1 MGELCI
7 PVLPAH
13 VEEGLNTDI
22 RNHTPLDIS
31 HCQDNMHI
39 LVFPSS
45 LPTLKPSLIENGS
58 ASMEFPSLGNL
69 DHEIQE
75 NQKALDMTTEDD
87 PSYPERLTRL
97 GVSLTLRLDR
107 VYDPEC
113 VQAAVNTLQKA
124 RGLLAERHPLT
135 VEILGSLCACYGW
148 RFQRQGELQD
158 LEDSIEKF
166 QAVANI
172 LTEADPGLPNYLR
185 RLSQSAMLRYGRLG
199 ELEDLEFAINTSQK
213 ALGLVPK
220 DSPVLPIVSFL
231 IANALL
237 LRYSRL
243 GDLEDLHGGV
253 EKFQTAINVI
263 SDNWEKPMEC
273 GTSDS
278 ENDMRDID
286 SSMQYFREA
295 LQLAPEGHPGVP
307 AIFNSLAGS
316 FALRYSRSDSLDDL
330 SSGMEAA
337 NTSLKLMPPDYPHIA
352 RGHHCVAELCIM
364 KYQRFG
370 NLDDLKTALHNAEA
384 AVQKMPQGDPF
395 QIHCLHTLAE
405 AFEIQYTISGSQDDL
420 NAAFSHYSASF
431 QLPSDNV
438 SFSWTAASKWAS
450 LAREHSS
457 IELLKAYKSMFALLP
472 ETLWIGNS
480 LSARQQEVTRFDL
493 AQTTSDAVAA
503 CVKHENLAL
512 AIELLD
518 QGLATSFQHM
528 LQLRPDLGR
537 LPEADATK
545 LHEISLQLY
554 AGASPQAQQL
564 AIDRNKLLAEIRQRP
579 DFENFLLP
587 KSYSVL
593 RKASQN
599 GPLIILNA
607 HKNRC
612 DCIILLNPAS
622 DPLHVQLP
630 DVTAAGLE
638 HQKEILK
645 GLLSRCNVRSRDSDS
660 TRLFA
665 GREGSRSKSVHESF
679 EEMLAWLW
687 KNVVGLIYQALENNN
702 LFDGRVW
709 WCPTGAFTGL
719 PLHAAAQ
726 SDQFISSYT
735 ATISA
740 LLEAQSSPESE
751 FPKLGLVGV
760 THSGGRWQA
769 ALPGVKKEID
779 VVSALAG
786 SHISKSLVGDQATV
800 DAVTKQLQNCEWVHL
815 ACHGKQDLLDPP
827 KSCLQLYGGTLEL
840 ETIMRMPLSKAEF
853 VFLAAC
859 QTAMGDAQLVNES
872 FHLGGGFI
880 AAGFRGS
887 IGTLW
892 SMRDSDGPAVAETV
906 YKYLFRENATPK
918 VTDAAKAL
926 QLAVRKMRDEGVPY
940 ERWVP
945 FIHMGI

>member
-7 PVLPAH
+7 PVLTAH
-13 VEEGLNTDI
+13 VEEVLKIDI

-31 HCQDNMHI
+31 HCQDNMHT

-45 LPTLKPSLIENGS
+45 LPTLKPRLIKNGS
-58 ASMEFPSLGNL
+58 TSMEFPSLGNL

-75 NQKALDMTTEDD
+75 NQRALDKTPEDD

-97 GVSLTLRLDR
+97 GVSLALRLDR

-113 VQAAVNTLQKA
+113 VQAAVNALQKA

-135 VEILGSLCACYGW
+135 VEILGSLGACYGW

-158 LEDSIEKF
+158 LENSIEKF

-172 LTEADPGLPNYLR
+172 LPEADPGLPNCLR
-185 RLSQSAMLRYGRLG
+185 HLSQSAMLRYGRLG
-199 ELEDLEFAINTSQK
+199 ELEDLELAINTSQK
-213 ALGLVPK
+213 ALDLVTK
-220 DSPVLPIVSFL
+220 DNPVLPIVSFL
-231 IANALL
+231 IANALV
-237 LRYSRL
+237 LRYDRL

-253 EKFQTAINVI
+253 EKFQTAIKAI
-263 SDNWEKPMEC
+263 SDSNPSKPHYLHRL
-273 GTSDS
+273 GQAYGVRHIRLG
-278 ENDMRDID
+278 DMRDID

-307 AIFNSLAGS
+307 AICNSLAES
-316 FALRYSRSDSLDDL
+316 FALRYLRSNSLDDL

-352 RGHHCVAELCIM
+352 RGHHRVSELCIM

-384 AVQKMPQGDPF
+384 AVQKMPQGDPY
-395 QIHCLHTLAE
+395 QVQCLHMLAE

-420 NAAFSHYSASF
+420 KAAFSHYSASF
-431 QLPSDNV
+431 RLPSNNQ
-438 SFSWTAASKWAS
+438 
-450 LAREHSS
+450 REHSS

-512 AIELLD
+512 SIELLD

-554 AGASPQAQQL
+554 AGTSPQAHQL
-564 AIDRNKLLAEIRQRP
+564 AIDRNKLLAEIRKRP

-593 RKASQN
+593 RKAAEN

-665 GREGSRSKSVHESF
+665 GREGSQSKSVHESF

-786 SHISKSLVGDQATV
+786 SHLSKSLVGDQATV

-892 SMRDSDGPAVAETV
+892 SMRGSDGPAVAETV
-906 YKYLFRENATPK
+906 YKYLFRENTTPK